1 MNEKAARQKLALR
14 KAFSAKKKDST
25 PSSRRH
31 HFEGFT
37 QRIAKLKIDPV
48 RRLRITDDDG
58 SKQELASHFRTSLE
72 KWRETNL
79 SEDFTNFSREV
90 GSLCDNLPQVLH
102 HQDKILE
109 LLLVYIEKGNT
120 VAVEPLLDLVP
131 RLAQDIQTQFE
142 RHFDRTIKTVSLL
155 AAKHPDP
162 EVVEWSF
169 NCLAWLF
176 KYLERLLIPDLCPL
190 YDLLA
195 PLLGKE
201 RQKPFVARFA
211 AESLSF
217 LLKKASKNCE
227 YTLRVVKHALD
238 DLCQTAEGRGT
249 DLYEQGLTSLFVEA
263 INGVQRHLHSRG
275 DVIFGELLS
284 EVSRINESST
294 DATPSIRVLRGVLV
308 SVINHTTPQSF
319 KSVLEIILKQAHSFQ
334 DSPSPTKIL
343 LSTQLLFLISAVR
356 NGTRVTDWPGLLGTL
371 FAYIQSLSQQEP
383 SSHAQTENE
392 LLAAFAIAHQA
403 CPLETALSHV
413 KVFDELCSPVWQDS
427 FLGFCNLY
435 SELGKDR
442 FRSLLLPYFQR

>member
-37 QRIAKLKIDPV
+37 TRIAKLKIDPV
-48 RRLRITDDDG
+48 RRLRIPDDDA
-58 SKQELASHFRTSLE
+58 SKQDLASHFRNALE
-72 KWRETNL
+72 RWREINL

-90 GSLCDNLPQVLH
+90 GSFCDNLPQVLH
-102 HQDKILE
+102 HQDKILD
-109 LLLVYIEKGNT
+109 LLLAYIERGNT

-131 RLAQDIQTQFE
+131 RLAQDITIQFE
-142 RHFDRTIKTVSLL
+142 RHFDRTIKTVSIL

-176 KYLERLLIPDLCPL
+176 KYLEKLLIPDLRPL

-201 RQKPFVARFA
+201 RQKPFIARFA
-211 AESLSF
+211 AEALSF
-217 LLKKASKNCE
+217 LLKKASKNRE
-227 YTLRVVKHALD
+227 YTFKVVKHALD

-275 DVIFGELLS
+275 DIIFGELLS
-284 EVSRINESST
+284 EVAKINESSIH
-294 DATPSIRVLRGVLV
+294 AAPSIRVLRGVLV
-308 SVINHTTPQSF
+308 SVINHTTPESF
-319 KSVLEIILKQAHSFQ
+319 KPVFEIISKHASSVRE
-334 DSPSPTKIL
+334 SPNVTKIL
-343 LSTQLLFLISAVR
+343 LSTQLLFLLAAVR
-356 NGTRVTDWPGLLGTL
+356 NGTRVTDWPGLLATL
-371 FAYIQSLSQQEP
+371 FAFIEYLSQQGP
-383 SSHAQTENE
+383 SSHAKTSNE
-392 LLAAFAIAHQA
+392 LLATFAIAHQA
-403 CPLETALSHV
+403 CPLEVALTHI
-413 KVFDELCSPVWQDS
+413 KVFDELCSPTWQQY
-427 FLGFCNLY
+427 FLGFSSLY
-435 SELGKDR
+435 SELGNDR